1 MVLTA
6 VVVLGPAGCSDERP
20 AGYHV
25 VADCMEQVQRIIP
38 YVNHGQHGTRGWP
51 ECLRRG
57 GDCNDQADKVR
68 RLCRFEGLE
77 VDMIVGRIDGAP
89 HAWCEW
95 RAPDGTDYILDTVH
109 YRRPVPADGREAA
122 RYTYRK

>member
-1 MVLTA
+1 MTA
-6 VVVLGPAGCSDERP
+6 VSWAGCSDEHP
-20 AGYHV
+20 AGYHI
-25 VADCMEQVQRIIP
+25 ATDCMEQVQSIIP
-38 YVNHGQHGTRGWP
+38 YVGHGNHGTRGWP

-95 RAPDGTDYILDTVH
+95 QAADGTDWILDTVH
-109 YRRPVPADGREAA
+109 YYRPIRADSREAA
-122 RYTYRK
+122 RYSYGL